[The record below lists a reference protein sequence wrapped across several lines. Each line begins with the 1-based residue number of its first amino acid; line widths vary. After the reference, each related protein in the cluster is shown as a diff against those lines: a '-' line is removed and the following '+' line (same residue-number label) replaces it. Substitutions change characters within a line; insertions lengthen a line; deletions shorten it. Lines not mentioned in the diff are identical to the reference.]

1 MSVVPVTRGHH
12 YVVSAGHELAALAA
26 FEALENGG
34 NAIDAGVAA
43 ILTLGVVYSDQVSV
57 AGVAPMIIRL
67 AGTGEVVTIAGVG
80 GWPRALDPDAFIERH
95 GGEVP
100 LGVRRTVAPAAPDA
114 CLQALERWGTMTFR
128 DVAARAMRYASRG
141 FPRHP
146 VMLDYV
152 RRYADD
158 MRHWPENVAI
168 WMPGGEVPA
177 PGDRLVQADLGRV
190 LQFLCDEERAAGDD
204 RMAGLAAVRRAFYRG
219 DVASRILAHQ
229 RANDGLLAA
238 EDLESFRC
246 PVVPSVSRRF
256 RFNGEEVE
264 VHTCGAWS
272 QGPFLLEALAIAE
285 AAGVEALGHG
295 TDGYLHAV
303 AEILKLTFADR
314 EGYLGD
320 PDFVD
325 VPVGALIGEPWAAE
339 RGKAIDPRRASP
351 GMPLPGTVPGHAPY
365 VSPVAVAGSAPGTG
379 AGAASPGAAAGATPV
394 AASETPLRPPADTSI
409 VCVIDGQG
417 NGLCSTPSDTS
428 WDTPVVPGT
437 GFTVSSRG
445 AQSWAV
451 RGHPSCVA
459 PGKRPR
465 LTPNPCFVLS
475 PGRWIMPFGTP
486 GGDTQIQANLQT
498 LLNHLVF
505 GMALQDAVEAPR
517 LVTHSHPDTFS
528 PHTAHPGLV
537 TLEGRIG
544 EATCDRLAARGHR
557 VQRLDDWTH
566 WTGGVCA
573 VRRDLATGELEAA
586 ADPRRWSRAL
596 GW

>member
-12 YVVSAGHELAALAA
+12 HVVSAGHELAALAA

-67 AGTGEVVTIAGVG
+67 ADTGEVATIAGVG

-95 GGEVP
+95 GGEIP

-114 CLQALERWGTMTFR
+114 CLRALERWGTMTFR
-128 DVAARAMRYASRG
+128 DVAARAVRYASRG

-158 MRHWPENVAI
+158 LRHWPENVAI
-168 WMPGGEVPA
+168 WMPDGEVPA
-177 PGDRLVQADLGRV
+177 PGDRLVQTDLGRT

-229 RANDGLLAA
+229 RAHDGLLAA

-246 PVVPSVSRRF
+246 PIVPSVSRRF

-285 AAGVEALGHG
+285 AADVRMPGHG
-295 TDGYLHAV
+295 TDGYLHAI

-325 VPVGALIGEPWAAE
+325 VPVGALIGEPYAAE
-339 RGKAIDPRRASP
+339 RRKAIDPRRASP
-351 GMPLPGTVPGHAPY
+351 GMPLPGAVPGHAPW
-365 VSPVAVAGSAPGTG
+365 VSPVAVAV
-379 AGAASPGAAAGATPV
+379 AGAASEA
-394 AASETPLRPPADTSI
+394 PLRPPADTSI

-417 NGLCSTPSDTS
+417 NALCSTPSDTS

-486 GGDTQIQANLQT
+486 GGDTQIQANLQV

-528 PHTAHPGLV
+528 PHTAHPGLL

-544 EATCDRLAARGHR
+544 ETTCDRLAARGHR
-557 VQRLDDWTH
+557 VERLDDWTH

-573 VRRDLATGELEAA
+573 IRQDLSTGELEAA
-586 ADPRRWSRAL
+586 ADPRRWSRAM

>member
-12 YVVSAGHELAALAA
+12 HVVSAGHEFAALAA

-67 AGTGEVVTIAGVG
+67 ADTGEVATIAGVG

-95 GGEVP
+95 GGQIP

-114 CLQALERWGTMTFR
+114 CLRALERWGTMTFR
-128 DVAARAMRYASRG
+128 DVAARAVRYASLG

-158 MRHWPENVAI
+158 LRHWPENVAI
-168 WMPGGEVPA
+168 WMPDGEVPV
-177 PGDRLVQADLGRV
+177 PGDRLVQADLGRT

-229 RANDGLLAA
+229 RAHDGLLAA

-246 PVVPSVSRRF
+246 PIVPSVSRRF

-285 AAGVEALGHG
+285 AADVRMAGHG
-295 TDGYLHAV
+295 ADGYLHAI

-325 VPVGALIGEPWAAE
+325 VPVGALIGEPYAAE
-339 RGKAIDPRRASP
+339 RRKAIDPRRASP
-351 GMPLPGTVPGHAPY
+351 GMPLPGAVPGHAPW
-365 VSPVAVAGSAPGTG
+365 VSPVAVAG
-379 AGAASPGAAAGATPV
+379 
-394 AASETPLRPPADTSI
+394 AASEAPLRPPADTSI

-417 NGLCSTPSDTS
+417 NALCSTPSDTS

-486 GGDTQIQANLQT
+486 GGDTQIQANLQV

-528 PHTAHPGLV
+528 PHTAHPGLL

-544 EATCDRLAARGHR
+544 ETTCDRLAARGHR
-557 VQRLDDWTH
+557 VERLDDWTH

-573 VRRDLATGELEAA
+573 IRQDLATGELEAA
-586 ADPRRWSRAL
+586 ADPRRWSRAM

>member
-1 MSVVPVTRGHH
+1 MSVVPVARGHH
-12 YVVSAGHELAALAA
+12 FVVSTGHELATLAA
-26 FEALENGG
+26 LEALENGG

-67 AGTGEVVTIAGVG
+67 AETGEVVTIAGVG
-80 GWPRALDPDAFIERH
+80 GWPRALDPDAFIERY
-95 GGEVP
+95 GGAIP
-100 LGVRRTVAPAAPDA
+100 LGVRRTVVPAAPDA
-114 CLQALERWGTMTFR
+114 YIQALERWGTMTFR
-128 DVAARAMRYASRG
+128 DVAARAVRYACQG

-146 VMLDYV
+146 VMIDYV
-152 RRYADD
+152 RRHADEF
-158 MRHWPENVAI
+158 RHWPENVAI

-219 DVASRILAHQ
+219 DIASRILAHQ
-229 RANDGLLAA
+229 REHDGLLAA
-238 EDLESFRC
+238 ADLESFRC
-246 PVVPSVSRRF
+246 QIAPSVSRGF
-256 RFNGEEVE
+256 RFIGEEVE
-264 VHTCGAWS
+264 VHTCGAWC
-272 QGPFLLEALAIAE
+272 QGTFLLEALSVAE
-285 AAGVEALGHG
+285 AAGVG
-295 TDGYLHAV
+295 TLEYGSDAYLHAI
-303 AEILKLTFADR
+303 AETLKLTFADR

-325 VPVGALIGEPWAAE
+325 IPLDTLIGRTYAAE
-339 RGKAIDPRRASP
+339 RSKAIDPRKASP
-351 GMPLPGTVPGHAPY
+351 GMPPPGRIPGHEAY
-365 VSPVAVAGSAPGTG
+365 VA
-379 AGAASPGAAAGATPV
+379 PV
-394 AASETPLRPPADTSI
+394 AASDAPIGPSPDTSI
-409 VCVIDGQG
+409 VCVIDREG

-437 GFTVSSRG
+437 GLAVSSRG

-451 RGHPSCVA
+451 RGHPSCIA

-465 LTPNPCFVLS
+465 LTPNPCFALS

-498 LLNHLVF
+498 LLGHLAF
-505 GMALQDAVEAPR
+505 GLGLQDAVEAPR
-517 LVTHSHPDTFS
+517 LVTHSHPDSFA

-537 TLEGRIG
+537 TLEGRID
-544 EATCDRLAARGHR
+544 EATSDRLAARGHR
-557 VQRLDDWTH
+557 IERLEDWSH

-573 VRRDLATGELEAA
+573 VRKDLETGEIEGA
-586 ADPRRWSRAL
+586 ADPRRMSSAL

>member
-57 AGVAPMIIRL
+57 AGVAPMIIRF
-67 AGTGEVVTIAGVG
+67 AETGEIVTIAGVG

-100 LGVRRTVAPAAPDA
+100 LGVRRTVVPAAPDA

-128 DVAARAMRYASRG
+128 DVAARAVRYASQG

-219 DVASRILAHQ
+219 DVASRVLAHQ
-229 RANDGLLAA
+229 REHDGLLAA

-246 PVVPSVSRRF
+246 PIVPSVSRRF

-295 TDGYLHAV
+295 TDGYLHAI
-303 AEILKLTFADR
+303 AEVLKLTFADR

-325 VPVGALIGEPWAAE
+325 VPVGALIGESWAAE
-339 RGKAIDPRRASP
+339 RGKAIDPHRASP
-351 GMPLPGTVPGHAPY
+351 GMPLPGAVPGHAPY
-365 VSPVAVAGSAPGTG
+365 VSPVAVPRRRPRTRRRSGRRPPRRLRQAKRRSARRPTPRSSASSTG
-379 AGAASPGAAAGATPV
+379 RATPS
-394 AASETPLRPPADTSI
+394 ARPRPIRAGI
-409 VCVIDGQG
+409 PRWCRG
-417 NGLCSTPSDTS
+417 
-428 WDTPVVPGT
+428 PG
-437 GFTVSSRG
+437 SRCPSRG

-557 VQRLDDWTH
+557 VERLDDWTH

-573 VRRDLATGELEAA
+573 VRKDLTTSELEGA
-586 ADPRRWSRAL
+586 ADPRRWSRAM

>member
-1 MSVVPVTRGHH
+1 MSVVPLARGHH
-12 YVVSAGHELAALAA
+12 HVVSTGHELATLAA

-67 AGTGEVVTIAGVG
+67 AETGEVVTIAGVG

-95 GGEVP
+95 GGAMP
-100 LGVRRTVAPAAPDA
+100 LGVRRTVVPAAPDA
-114 CLQALERWGTMTFR
+114 CIQALERWGTMTFR
-128 DVAARAMRYASRG
+128 DVAARAVRYAAEG

-152 RRYADD
+152 RKHADEF
-158 MRHWPENVAI
+158 RHWPENVAI

-177 PGDRLVQADLGRV
+177 PGERLVQADLGRT

-219 DVASRILAHQ
+219 DIASRILTHQ
-229 RANDGLLAA
+229 REHDGLLAA
-238 EDLESFRC
+238 EDLETFRC
-246 PVVPSVSRRF
+246 QIVPSVSRPF

-264 VHTCGAWS
+264 VHTCGAWC
-272 QGPFLLEALAIAE
+272 QGPFLLEALSIAE
-285 AAGVEALGHG
+285 TAGLGTLGYG
-295 TDGYLHAV
+295 TDAYLHAL
-303 AEILKLTFADR
+303 AETLKLTFADR

-325 VPVGALIGEPWAAE
+325 VPLDTLTGPAYAAE
-339 RGKAIDPRRASP
+339 RSKAIDPSKAAP
-351 GMPLPGTVPGHAPY
+351 GMPLPGRISGHEPY
-365 VSPVAVAGSAPGTG
+365 VA
-379 AGAASPGAAAGATPV
+379 PV
-394 AASETPLRPPADTSI
+394 AACGAPIGPSPDTSI
-409 VCVIDGQG
+409 VCVIDGEG

-437 GFTVSSRG
+437 GLAVSSRG
-445 AQSWAV
+445 AQSRAV
-451 RGHPSCVA
+451 RGHPSCLA

-465 LTPNPCFVLS
+465 LTPNPCFAQS
-475 PGRWIMPFGTP
+475 SGRWIMPFGTP

-498 LLNHLVF
+498 LLNHLAF
-505 GMALQDAVEAPR
+505 GMDLQDAVEAPR
-517 LVTHSHPDTFS
+517 LVTHSHPDSFA
-528 PHTAHPGLV
+528 PHAAHPGLV
-537 TLEGRIG
+537 TLEGRID
-544 EATCDRLAARGHR
+544 EATSDRLAARGHR
-557 VQRLDDWTH
+557 IERLGDWSH

-573 VRRDLATGELEAA
+573 VRKDLESGAIEGA
-586 ADPRRWSRAL
+586 ADPRRMSRAL

>member
-67 AGTGEVVTIAGVG
+67 AETGEIVTIAGVG

-95 GGEVP
+95 GGEIP
-100 LGVRRTVAPAAPDA
+100 LGVRRTVVPAAPDA

-128 DVAARAMRYASRG
+128 DVAARAVRYASRG

-168 WMPGGEVPA
+168 WMPDGEVPA

-190 LQFLCDEERAAGDD
+190 LQFLCDEERAAGGD

-219 DVASRILAHQ
+219 DVASKVLAHQ
-229 RANDGLLAA
+229 REHDGLLAA

-246 PVVPSVSRRF
+246 PIVPSVSRRF
-256 RFNGEEVE
+256 RFNGEAVE

-285 AAGVEALGHG
+285 ATGVEALGHG
-295 TDGYLHAV
+295 TDGYLHAI

-325 VPVGALIGEPWAAE
+325 VPVGALIGESWAGE
-339 RGKAIDPRRASP
+339 RGKAIDPHRASP
-351 GMPLPGTVPGHAPY
+351 GMPLPGAVPGHTPY
-365 VSPVAVAGSAPGTG
+365 VSPVAVAGAAPP
-379 AGAASPGAAAGATPV
+379 AANEAPSRPPATAEAAAGEAPV
-394 AASETPLRPPADTSI
+394 RPPADTSI

-417 NGLCSTPSDTS
+417 NALCSTPSDTS
-428 WDTPVVPGT
+428 WDTPVVPGA

-498 LLNHLVF
+498 LLNHLGF

-557 VQRLDDWTH
+557 VERLDDWTH

-573 VRRDLATGELEAA
+573 VRKDLATGELEGA
-586 ADPRRWSRAL
+586 ADPRRWSRAM

>member
-1 MSVVPVTRGHH
+1 MSVVPAARGHH
-12 YVVSAGHELAALAA
+12 HVVSTGHELATLAA

-57 AGVAPMIIRL
+57 AGVAPMIVRL
-67 AGTGEVVTIAGVG
+67 AETGEIVTIAGVG

-95 GGEVP
+95 GGAIP
-100 LGVRRTVAPAAPDA
+100 LGVRRTVVPAAPDA
-114 CLQALERWGTMTFR
+114 CTQALERWGTMTFR
-128 DVAARAMRYASRG
+128 DVAARAVRYAAEG
-141 FPRHP
+141 FPRHR

-152 RRYADD
+152 QKHADEFLN
-158 MRHWPENVAI
+158 WPENVAI

-177 PGDRLVQADLGRV
+177 PGDRLVQADLGRT

-219 DVASRILAHQ
+219 DIARQILGHQ
-229 RANDGLLAA
+229 RAHDGLLAA

-246 PVVPSVSRRF
+246 QIVPSVMRRF
-256 RFNGEEVE
+256 RFDGEEVE
-264 VHTCGAWS
+264 VHTCGAWC
-272 QGPFLLEALAIAE
+272 QGPFLLEALSIAE
-285 AAGVEALGHG
+285 AAGIGTLEHG
-295 TDGYLHAV
+295 SDTYLHTI
-303 AEILKLTFADR
+303 AEALKLTFADR

-325 VPVGALIGEPWAAE
+325 VPLDTLIGSAYAAE
-339 RGKAIDPRRASP
+339 RSKAIDPRKASP
-351 GMPLPGTVPGHAPY
+351 GMPPPGRIPGHEPY
-365 VSPVAVAGSAPGTG
+365 VPTVAPCSAPVGP
-379 AGAASPGAAAGATPV
+379 SP
-394 AASETPLRPPADTSI
+394 DTSI
-409 VCVIDGQG
+409 VCVIDGEG
-417 NGLCSTPSDTS
+417 NALCSTPSDTS

-437 GFTVSSRG
+437 GLAVSSRG

-498 LLNHLVF
+498 LLNHLAF
-505 GMALQDAVEAPR
+505 GMELQDAVEAPR
-517 LVTHSHPDTFS
+517 LVTHSHPDSFA
-528 PHTAHPGLV
+528 PHAAHPGRV
-537 TLEGRIG
+537 TLEGRIDD
-544 EATCDRLAARGHR
+544 ATSDRLAARGHR
-557 VQRLDDWTH
+557 IERLDDWSH

-573 VRRDLATGELEAA
+573 VRKDLETGEIEGA
-586 ADPRRWSRAL
+586 ADPRRMSRAL

>member
-12 YVVSAGHELAALAA
+12 HVVSAGHELAALAA

-34 NAIDAGVAA
+34 NAIDAGIAA

-67 AGTGEVVTIAGVG
+67 AETGEIVTIAGVG

-95 GGEVP
+95 GGEIP
-100 LGVRRTVAPAAPDA
+100 LGVRRTVVPAAPDA

-128 DVAARAMRYASRG
+128 DVAARAVRYASRG

-177 PGDRLVQADLGRV
+177 LGDRLVQADLGRV

-229 RANDGLLAA
+229 REHDGLLAA

-246 PVVPSVSRRF
+246 PIVPSVSRRF
-256 RFNGEEVE
+256 RFNGEAVE

-295 TDGYLHAV
+295 TDGYLHAI
-303 AEILKLTFADR
+303 AEVLKLTFADR

-325 VPVGALIGEPWAAE
+325 VPVGALIGESWAAE
-339 RGKAIDPRRASP
+339 RGKAIDPHRASP
-351 GMPLPGTVPGHAPY
+351 GMPLPGAVPGHAPY
-365 VSPVAVAGSAPGTG
+365 VSPVAVAGVAPPT
-379 AGAASPGAAAGATPV
+379 ANETPV
-394 AASETPLRPPADTSI
+394 RPPADTSI

-417 NGLCSTPSDTS
+417 NALCSTPSDTS
-428 WDTPVVPGT
+428 WDTPVVPGA

-505 GMALQDAVEAPR
+505 DMALQDAVEAPR

-528 PHTAHPGLV
+528 PHTARPGLV

-557 VQRLDDWTH
+557 VERLDDWTH

-573 VRRDLATGELEAA
+573 VRKDLATGELEAA
-586 ADPRRWSRAL
+586 ADPRRWSRAM

>member
-1 MSVVPVTRGHH
+1 MSVVPVARGHH
-12 YVVSAGHELAALAA
+12 HVVSTGHELATLAA

-57 AGVAPMIIRL
+57 AGVAPMIVRL
-67 AGTGEVVTIAGVG
+67 AETCEVVTIAGVG
-80 GWPRALDPDAFIERH
+80 GWPQALDPDAFIERH
-95 GGEVP
+95 SGAIP
-100 LGVRRTVAPAAPDA
+100 LGVRRTVVPAAPDA
-114 CLQALERWGTMTFR
+114 SIQALERWGTMTFR
-128 DVAARAMRYASRG
+128 DVAGRAVRYAREG

-152 RRYADD
+152 QKHADEF
-158 MRHWPENVAI
+158 RKWPGNVAI
-168 WMPGGEVPA
+168 WMPGGAVPA
-177 PGDRLVQADLGRV
+177 PGERLVQSDLGRT

-219 DVASRILAHQ
+219 DIARQILAHQ
-229 RANDGLLAA
+229 REHDGLLAA
-238 EDLESFRC
+238 EDLETFRC
-246 PVVPSVSRRF
+246 RIVPSVSRRF

-264 VHTCGAWS
+264 VHTCGAWC
-272 QGPFLLEALAIAE
+272 QGPFLLEALSIAQAAGAGTLKHGSDAYLHTIAE
-285 AAGVEALGHG
+285 
-295 TDGYLHAV
+295 T
-303 AEILKLTFADR
+303 LKLTFADR

-325 VPVGALIGEPWAAE
+325 VPLDTLTGSAYAAE
-339 RGKAIDPRRASP
+339 RSKAIDPRKASP
-351 GMPLPGTVPGHAPY
+351 GMPLPGRIPGHEPY
-365 VSPVAVAGSAPGTG
+365 VPAVAACGAPVGP
-379 AGAASPGAAAGATPV
+379 SP
-394 AASETPLRPPADTSI
+394 DTSI
-409 VCVIDGQG
+409 VCVIDGEG
-417 NGLCSTPSDTS
+417 NALCSTPSDTS

-437 GFTVSSRG
+437 GLAVSSRG

-451 RGHPSCVA
+451 PGHPSCVA

-498 LLNHLVF
+498 LLGHLTF
-505 GMALQDAVEAPR
+505 GLGLQDAVEAPR
-517 LVTHSHPDTFS
+517 LVTHSHPDSFA
-528 PHTAHPGLV
+528 PHAAHPGLV
-537 TLEGRIG
+537 TLEGRID
-544 EATCDRLAARGHR
+544 EATSGRLAARGHR
-557 VQRLDDWTH
+557 VERLGDWSH

-573 VRRDLATGELEAA
+573 VRKDLETGEIEGA
-586 ADPRRWSRAL
+586 ADPRRMSRAL

>member
-498 LLNHLVF
+498 LLNHLAF

-557 VQRLDDWTH
+557 IERLGDWTH

-573 VRRDLATGELEAA
+573 VRRNLATGELEAA

>member
-1 MSVVPVTRGHH
+1 MSVVPLARGHH
-12 YVVSAGHELAALAA
+12 HVVSTGHELATLAA

-67 AGTGEVVTIAGVG
+67 AETDEVVTIAGVG

-95 GGEVP
+95 GGAMP
-100 LGVRRTVAPAAPDA
+100 LGVRRTVVPAAPDA
-114 CLQALERWGTMTFR
+114 CIQALERWGTMTFR
-128 DVAARAMRYASRG
+128 DVAARAVRYAAEG

-152 RRYADD
+152 RKHADEF
-158 MRHWPENVAI
+158 RHWPENVAI

-177 PGDRLVQADLGRV
+177 PGDRLVQADLGRT

-219 DVASRILAHQ
+219 DIASRILAHQ
-229 RANDGLLAA
+229 REHDGLLAA
-238 EDLESFRC
+238 EDLEAFRC
-246 PVVPSVSRRF
+246 QILPSVSRPF

-264 VHTCGAWS
+264 VHTCGAWC
-272 QGPFLLEALAIAE
+272 QGPFLLEALSIAE
-285 AAGVEALGHG
+285 AAGLGTLGYG
-295 TDGYLHAV
+295 TDAYLHAL
-303 AEILKLTFADR
+303 AETLKLTFADR

-325 VPVGALIGEPWAAE
+325 VPLDTLTGPAYAAE
-339 RGKAIDPRRASP
+339 RSKAIDPRKASP
-351 GMPLPGTVPGHAPY
+351 GMPLPGRISGHAPY
-365 VSPVAVAGSAPGTG
+365 
-379 AGAASPGAAAGATPV
+379 AAPV
-394 AASETPLRPPADTSI
+394 AACGAPIGPSPDTSI
-409 VCVIDGQG
+409 VCVIDGEG

-437 GFTVSSRG
+437 GLAVSSRG
-445 AQSWAV
+445 AQSRAV
-451 RGHPSCVA
+451 RGHPSCLA

-465 LTPNPCFVLS
+465 LTPNPCFAQS
-475 PGRWIMPFGTP
+475 SGRWIMPFGTP

-498 LLNHLVF
+498 LLNHLAF
-505 GMALQDAVEAPR
+505 GMDLQDAVEAPR
-517 LVTHSHPDTFS
+517 LVTHSHPDSFA
-528 PHTAHPGLV
+528 PHAAHPGLV
-537 TLEGRIG
+537 TLEGRID
-544 EATCDRLAARGHR
+544 EATSGRLAARGHR
-557 VQRLDDWTH
+557 IERLGDWSH

-573 VRRDLATGELEAA
+573 VRKDLETGAIEGA
-586 ADPRRWSRAL
+586 ADPRRMSRAL

>member
-12 YVVSAGHELAALAA
+12 HVVSAGHELAALAA

-67 AGTGEVVTIAGVG
+67 ADTGEVATIAGVG

-95 GGEVP
+95 GGEIP

-114 CLQALERWGTMTFR
+114 CLRALERWGTMTFR
-128 DVAARAMRYASRG
+128 DVAARAVRYASRG

-158 MRHWPENVAI
+158 LRHWPENVAI
-168 WMPGGEVPA
+168 WMPDGEVPA
-177 PGDRLVQADLGRV
+177 PGDRLVQTDLGRT

-229 RANDGLLAA
+229 RAHDGLLAA

-246 PVVPSVSRRF
+246 PIVPSVSRRF

-285 AAGVEALGHG
+285 AADVRMPGHG
-295 TDGYLHAV
+295 TDSYLHAI

-325 VPVGALIGEPWAAE
+325 VPVGALIGEPYAAE
-339 RGKAIDPRRASP
+339 RRKAIDPRRASP
-351 GMPLPGTVPGHAPY
+351 GMPLPGAVPGHAPW
-365 VSPVAVAGSAPGTG
+365 VSPVAVAV
-379 AGAASPGAAAGATPV
+379 AGAASEA
-394 AASETPLRPPADTSI
+394 PLRPPADTSI

-417 NGLCSTPSDTS
+417 NALCSTPSDTS

-486 GGDTQIQANLQT
+486 GGDTQIQANLQV

-528 PHTAHPGLV
+528 PHTAHPGLL

-544 EATCDRLAARGHR
+544 ETTCDRLAARGHR
-557 VQRLDDWTH
+557 VERLDDWTH

-573 VRRDLATGELEAA
+573 IRQDLSTGELEAA
-586 ADPRRWSRAL
+586 ADPRRWSRAM

>member
-12 YVVSAGHELAALAA
+12 HVVSAGHELAALAA

-67 AGTGEVVTIAGVG
+67 ADTGKVATIAGVG

-95 GGEVP
+95 GGEIP

-114 CLQALERWGTMTFR
+114 CLRALERWGTMTFR
-128 DVAARAMRYASRG
+128 DVAARAVRYASRG

-158 MRHWPENVAI
+158 LRHWPENVAI
-168 WMPGGEVPA
+168 WMPDGEVPA
-177 PGDRLVQADLGRV
+177 SGDRLVQTDLGRT

-229 RANDGLLAA
+229 RAHDGLLAA

-246 PVVPSVSRRF
+246 PIVPSVSRRF

-285 AAGVEALGHG
+285 AADVRTLGHG
-295 TDGYLHAV
+295 TDGYLHAI

-325 VPVGALIGEPWAAE
+325 IPVGALIGEPYAAE
-339 RGKAIDPRRASP
+339 RRKEIDPRRASP
-351 GMPLPGTVPGHAPY
+351 GMPLPGAVPGHAPW
-365 VSPVAVAGSAPGTG
+365 VSPVAVAVAGTAP
-379 AGAASPGAAAGATPV
+379 GAASEA
-394 AASETPLRPPADTSI
+394 PLRPPADTSI

-417 NGLCSTPSDTS
+417 NALCSTPSDTS

-486 GGDTQIQANLQT
+486 GGDTQIQANLQV

-528 PHTAHPGLV
+528 PHTAHPGLL

-544 EATCDRLAARGHR
+544 ETTCDRLAARGHR
-557 VQRLDDWTH
+557 VERLDDWTH

-573 VRRDLATGELEAA
+573 VRQDLATGELEAA
-586 ADPRRWSRAL
+586 ADPRRWSRAM

>member
-128 DVAARAMRYASRG
+128 DVAARAVRYASRG

-158 MRHWPENVAI
+158 MRHWPENTAI

-219 DVASRILAHQ
+219 DVASLILAHQ

-339 RGKAIDPRRASP
+339 RGKAIDPHRASP

-379 AGAASPGAAAGATPV
+379 AGAASPGAAAGAASV
-394 AASETPLRPPADTSI
+394 AASGTPLRPPADTSI

-498 LLNHLVF
+498 LLNHLAF

-557 VQRLDDWTH
+557 IERLDDWTH

>member
-12 YVVSAGHELAALAA
+12 HVVSAGHELAALAA

-67 AGTGEVVTIAGVG
+67 ADTGEVATIAGVG

-95 GGEVP
+95 GGQIP

-114 CLQALERWGTMTFR
+114 CLRALERWGTMTFR
-128 DVAARAMRYASRG
+128 DVAARAVRYASRG

-158 MRHWPENVAI
+158 LRHWPENVAI
-168 WMPGGEVPA
+168 WMPDGEVPA
-177 PGDRLVQADLGRV
+177 PGDRLVQTDLGRT

-229 RANDGLLAA
+229 RAHDGLLAA

-246 PVVPSVSRRF
+246 PIVPSVSRRF

-285 AAGVEALGHG
+285 AADVRMPGHG
-295 TDGYLHAV
+295 TDGYLHAI

-325 VPVGALIGEPWAAE
+325 VPVGALIGEPYAAE
-339 RGKAIDPRRASP
+339 RRKAIDPRRASP
-351 GMPLPGTVPGHAPY
+351 GMPLPGAVPGHAPW
-365 VSPVAVAGSAPGTG
+365 VSPVAVAVAGIAP
-379 AGAASPGAAAGATPV
+379 GAASEA
-394 AASETPLRPPADTSI
+394 PLRPPADTSI

-417 NGLCSTPSDTS
+417 NALCSTPSDTS

-486 GGDTQIQANLQT
+486 GGDTQIQANLQV

-528 PHTAHPGLV
+528 PHTAHPGLL

-544 EATCDRLAARGHR
+544 ETTCDRLAARGHR
-557 VQRLDDWTH
+557 VERLDDWTH

-573 VRRDLATGELEAA
+573 IRQDLSTGELEAA
-586 ADPRRWSRAL
+586 ADPRRWSRAM

>member
-12 YVVSAGHELAALAA
+12 HVVSAGHELAALAA

-67 AGTGEVVTIAGVG
+67 ADTGEVATIAGVG

-95 GGEVP
+95 GGQIP

-114 CLQALERWGTMTFR
+114 CLRALERWGTMTFR
-128 DVAARAMRYASRG
+128 DVAARAVRYASRG

-158 MRHWPENVAI
+158 LRHWPENVAI
-168 WMPGGEVPA
+168 WMPDGEVPA
-177 PGDRLVQADLGRV
+177 PGDRLVQTDLGRT

-229 RANDGLLAA
+229 RAHDGLLAA

-246 PVVPSVSRRF
+246 PIMPSVSRRF

-285 AAGVEALGHG
+285 AADVRMAGHG
-295 TDGYLHAV
+295 TDGYLHAI

-325 VPVGALIGEPWAAE
+325 VPVGALIGEPYAAE
-339 RGKAIDPRRASP
+339 RRKAIDPRRASP
-351 GMPLPGTVPGHAPY
+351 GMPLPGAVPGHAPW
-365 VSPVAVAGSAPGTG
+365 VSPVAVAVAGTAP
-379 AGAASPGAAAGATPV
+379 GAASEA
-394 AASETPLRPPADTSI
+394 PLRPPADTSI

-417 NGLCSTPSDTS
+417 NALCSTPSDTS

-486 GGDTQIQANLQT
+486 GGDTQIQANLQV

-528 PHTAHPGLV
+528 PHTAHPGLL

-544 EATCDRLAARGHR
+544 ETTCDRLAARGHR
-557 VQRLDDWTH
+557 VERLDDWTH

-573 VRRDLATGELEAA
+573 IRQDLSTGELEAA
-586 ADPRRWSRAL
+586 ADPRRWSRAM

>member
-1 MSVVPVTRGHH
+1 MSVVPTARGHH
-12 YVVSAGHELAALAA
+12 YVVSTGHELATLAA

-57 AGVAPMIIRL
+57 AGVAPMIVRL
-67 AGTGEVVTIAGVG
+67 AETGEIVTIAGVG
-80 GWPRALDPDAFIERH
+80 GWPQALDPDAFIERH
-95 GGEVP
+95 SGTIP
-100 LGVRRTVAPAAPDA
+100 LGVRRTVVPAAPDA
-114 CLQALERWGTMTFR
+114 CIQALERWGTMTFR
-128 DVAARAMRYASRG
+128 DVAARAVRYAAEG
-141 FPRHP
+141 FPRHR

-152 RRYADD
+152 QKHADEF
-158 MRHWPENVAI
+158 RHWPENVAI
-168 WMPGGEVPA
+168 WMPDGAVPTPGE
-177 PGDRLVQADLGRV
+177 RLVQADLGRT

-219 DVASRILAHQ
+219 DIASQILAHQ
-229 RANDGLLAA
+229 REHDGLLAA

-246 PVVPSVSRRF
+246 QIVPSVSRRF

-264 VHTCGAWS
+264 AHTCGAWC
-272 QGPFLLEALAIAE
+272 QGPFLLEALSVAE
-285 AAGVEALGHG
+285 AAGVERQDFGSD
-295 TDGYLHAV
+295 TYLHTV
-303 AEILKLTFADR
+303 AEALKLTFADR

-325 VPVGALIGEPWAAE
+325 VPLDTLIGPAYAAE
-339 RGKAIDPRRASP
+339 RSRAIDPCKASP
-351 GMPLPGTVPGHAPY
+351 GMPPPGRIPGHEPY
-365 VSPVAVAGSAPGTG
+365 VA
-379 AGAASPGAAAGATPV
+379 PV
-394 AASETPLRPPADTSI
+394 AACGAPVGPSPDTSI
-409 VCVIDGQG
+409 VCVIDGEG
-417 NGLCSTPSDTS
+417 NALCSTPSDTS

-437 GFTVSSRG
+437 GLAVSSRG

-459 PGKRPR
+459 SGKRPR

-498 LLNHLVF
+498 LLNHLAF
-505 GMALQDAVEAPR
+505 GMELQDALEAPR
-517 LVTHSHPDTFS
+517 LVTHSHPDSFA
-528 PHTAHPGLV
+528 PHAAHPGLV
-537 TLEGRIG
+537 TLEGRID
-544 EATCDRLAARGHR
+544 ETTSDRLATRGHC
-557 VQRLDDWTH
+557 VERLDDWSH

-573 VRRDLATGELEAA
+573 VRKDLETGEIEGA
-586 ADPRRWSRAL
+586 ADPRRMSRAL

>member
-128 DVAARAMRYASRG
+128 DVAARAVRYASRG

-168 WMPGGEVPA
+168 WMPGSEVPA

-219 DVASRILAHQ
+219 DVASLILAHQ

-351 GMPLPGTVPGHAPY
+351 GMPLPGAVPGHAPY
-365 VSPVAVAGSAPGTG
+365 VSPVAGTG
-379 AGAASPGAAAGATPV
+379 AAASSGAAAGAAPV

-557 VQRLDDWTH
+557 IQRLDDWTH

>member
-1 MSVVPVTRGHH
+1 M
-12 YVVSAGHELAALAA
+12 
-26 FEALENGG
+26 
-34 NAIDAGVAA
+34 
-43 ILTLGVVYSDQVSV
+43 

-128 DVAARAMRYASRG
+128 DVAARAVRYASRG

-351 GMPLPGTVPGHAPY
+351 GMPLPGAVPGHAPY
-365 VSPVAVAGSAPGTG
+365 VSPVAVAGSAPVAGTG
-379 AGAASPGAAAGATPV
+379 VASPGAAAGAAPV
-394 AASETPLRPPADTSI
+394 AASGTPLRPPADTSI

-451 RGHPSCVA
+451 RDHPSCVA

-498 LLNHLVF
+498 LLNHLAF

-537 TLEGRIG
+537 TFEGRIG

-557 VQRLDDWTH
+557 IERLDDWTH

>member
-12 YVVSAGHELAALAA
+12 HVVSAGHELAALAA
-26 FEALENGG
+26 FEALDNGG

-67 AGTGEVVTIAGVG
+67 AQTGEVVTIAGVG
-80 GWPRALDPDAFIERH
+80 GWPRALEPDAFIERH
-95 GGEVP
+95 GGVIP
-100 LGVRRTVAPAAPDA
+100 LGVRRTVVPAAPDA

-128 DVAARAMRYASRG
+128 DVAARAVRCASEG
-141 FPRHP
+141 FARHP

-158 MRHWPENVAI
+158 MRHWPDNVAI

-177 PGDRLVQADLGRV
+177 LGEKLVQADLGRV
-190 LQFLCDEERAAGDD
+190 LQFLCDEERAAGGD

-219 DVASRILAHQ
+219 DVASLILAHQ
-229 RANDGLLAA
+229 RENDGLLAA

-246 PVVPSVSRRF
+246 QVVPSVARRF

-264 VHTCGAWS
+264 VHTCAAWC
-272 QGPFLLEALAIAE
+272 QGPFLLEALSIAE
-285 AAGVEALGHG
+285 AADIPALGYG

-303 AEILKLTFADR
+303 AETLKLTFADR

-325 VPVGALIGEPWAAE
+325 VPVETLVGRSWASE
-339 RGKAIDPRRASP
+339 RSRAIDPWNASP
-351 GMPLPGTVPGHAPY
+351 GMPRPGGIPGHTPFVPAI
-365 VSPVAVAGSAPGTG
+365 AGSEE
-379 AGAASPGAAAGATPV
+379 PV
-394 AASETPLRPPADTSI
+394 GPPPDTSI
-409 VCVIDGQG
+409 VCVVDKEG

-428 WDTPVVPGT
+428 WDTPVVPGA
-437 GFTVSSRG
+437 GFAVSSRG

-465 LTPNPCFVLS
+465 LTPNPCFVQS

-498 LLNHLVF
+498 LLNHLAF
-505 GMALQDAVEAPR
+505 GMELQDAAEAPR
-517 LVTHSHPDTFS
+517 LVTHSHPDTFA
-528 PHTAHPGLV
+528 PHAAHPGLLTV
-537 TLEGRIG
+537 EGRID
-544 EATCDRLAARGHR
+544 ESTCDRLAARGHR
-557 VQRLDDWTH
+557 VERLDDWTH

-573 VRRDLATGELEAA
+573 VRKDLESGELEAA
-586 ADPRRWSRAL
+586 ADPRRWSRAM

>member
-26 FEALENGG
+26 FEALDNGG

-67 AGTGEVVTIAGVG
+67 ADTGEVVTIAGVG
-80 GWPRALDPDAFIERH
+80 GWPRALDTNAFIERH
-95 GGEVP
+95 QGIMP
-100 LGVRRTVAPAAPDA
+100 LGVRRTVVPAAPDA

-128 DVAARAMRYASRG
+128 DVAARAVRYAFEG
-141 FPRHP
+141 FARHP
-146 VMLDYV
+146 IMLDYV

-158 MRHWPENVAI
+158 MRNWPENVSI

-177 PGDRLVQADLGRV
+177 PGERLVQPDLGRV

-219 DVASRILAHQ
+219 DIASRILAHQ
-229 RANDGLLAA
+229 REHEGLLAA

-246 PVVPSVSRRF
+246 QVVPSVSRRF

-264 VHTCGAWS
+264 VHTCDAWC
-272 QGPFLLEALAIAE
+272 QGPFLLEALSIAE
-285 AAGVEALGHG
+285 AAGVRDLEYGSDA
-295 TDGYLHAV
+295 YLHAV
-303 AEILKLTFADR
+303 AETLKLMFADR

-325 VPVGALIGEPWAAE
+325 VPLATLVGESYASE
-339 RGKAIDPRRASP
+339 RRKAIDPWNASP
-351 GMPLPGTVPGHAPY
+351 GMPLPGTIPGYGAFVPAI
-365 VSPVAVAGSAPGTG
+365 AGS
-379 AGAASPGAAAGATPV
+379 
-394 AASETPLRPPADTSI
+394 EEPLRPPADTSI
-409 VCVIDGQG
+409 VCVIDGEG

-437 GFTVSSRG
+437 GLTVSSRG

-451 RGHPSCVA
+451 HGHPSCVA

-465 LTPNPCFVLS
+465 LTPNPCFVQS

-486 GGDTQIQANLQT
+486 GGDTQIQANLQS
-498 LLNHLVF
+498 LLNHLAF
-505 GMALQDAVEAPR
+505 GMKLQDAVEAPR
-517 LVTHSHPDTFS
+517 LVTHSHPDTFA
-528 PHTAHPGLV
+528 PHAARPGLV
-537 TLEGRIG
+537 TLEGRID
-544 EATCDRLAARGHR
+544 EAMCDRLAARGHR
-557 VQRLDDWTH
+557 VERLDDWTH

-573 VRRDLATGELEAA
+573 ARKDLATGELEAA
-586 ADPRRWSRAL
+586 ADPRRWSRAM